1 VERAVFVNREFK
13 VPMKAFS
20 DEKTYFQVL
29 AMGFPG
35 VFAPSPERGC
45 VPYKAGPAA
54 AVSQDWPA
62 GIRLVS

>member
-35 VFAPSPERGC
+35 VFAPFPERGC
-45 VPYKAGPAA
+45 VP
-54 AVSQDWPA
+54 
-62 GIRLVS
+62 